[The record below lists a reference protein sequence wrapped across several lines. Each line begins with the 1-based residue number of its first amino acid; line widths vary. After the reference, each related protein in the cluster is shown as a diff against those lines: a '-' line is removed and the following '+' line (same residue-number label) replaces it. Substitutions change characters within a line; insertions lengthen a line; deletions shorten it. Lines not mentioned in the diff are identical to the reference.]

1 MAIKI
6 GVLIKNVPDTNTK
19 IQIKGEAI
27 DEADIK
33 YVINPYDEFA
43 IEEAVKTKEL
53 WTKAGQQVEVVGI
66 CLGPTAAS
74 KSLRDAFAV
83 GVDRGIH
90 IVDNERKAIDP
101 RSVSQGLAKACSEE
115 KFHLIFSGKQ
125 AVDTD
130 SHATATM
137 VAERL
142 KIPHV
147 AVVSKCEFSGTE
159 SVQVERDVEG
169 GLKETYKVKLPAL
182 ITANKGLNK
191 MRLASLPGIRAAA
204 KKEIK
209 EIQISDVKA
218 GYKVKSWSLPPE
230 RGKVKMMEG
239 EPPAQAAELVKRLHE
254 EAKVI

>member
-1 MAIKI
+1 MGIKI

-19 IQIKGEAI
+19 IQLKGDAI
-27 DEADIK
+27 DETDVK

-53 WTKAGQQVEVVGI
+53 WTKAGQTVEIVGV

-90 IVDNERKAIDP
+90 IVDNEKKASDP
-101 RSVSQGLAKACSEE
+101 RTVSAALAKACQDEG
-115 KFHLIFSGKQ
+115 FHLIFAGKQ

-130 SHATATM
+130 AHATATM

-142 KIPHV
+142 NMPHL
-147 AVVSKCEFSGTE
+147 AVVSKVEWSGTE
-159 SVQVERDVEG
+159 SVQVERDIEG
-169 GLKETYKVKLPAL
+169 GLKEIYKMKLPAL

-191 MRLASLPGIRAAA
+191 MRLASLPGIRAAS

-209 EIQISDVKA
+209 EVPLADAKTGYQTKA
-218 GYKVKSWSLPPE
+218 WALPPE
-230 RGKVKMMEG
+230 RGKVKMIEG

-254 EAKVI
+254 EAKVV

>member
-1 MAIKI
+1 MAMKI
-6 GVLIKNVPDTNTK
+6 GVLIKNVPDTNAK
-19 IQIKGEAI
+19 IQLKGDLI
-27 DEADIK
+27 DEAEMK

-43 IEEAVKTKEL
+43 IEEAVKTKEA
-53 WTKAGQQVEVVGI
+53 WTKAGQTVEVVGI
-66 CLGPTAAS
+66 CLGPVAAS

-90 IVDNERKAIDP
+90 ILDNEKKAIDP
-101 RSVSQGLAKACSEE
+101 RAVSAALAKVCQEE
-115 KFHLIFSGKQ
+115 NFHLIFAGKQ

-130 SHATATM
+130 SHAVATM

-142 KIPHV
+142 KLPHI

-159 SVQVERDVEG
+159 SVQVERDIEG
-169 GLKETYKVKLPAL
+169 GVKEVYKLKLPAL

-191 MRLASLPGIRAAA
+191 MRLASLPGIRAAS

-209 EIQISDVKA
+209 EVPISDVKA
-218 GYKVKSWSLPPE
+218 GYKVKAWTLPPE
-230 RGKVKMMEG
+230 RGAVKMIAG
-239 EPPAQAAELVKRLHE
+239 EPAAQAAELVKKLHE